1 MERPFPLKWEW
12 PSLGNQGSLLWLS
25 DLQHPLV
32 VAWLPLAPPEARTQH
47 TAHLSSTA
55 RTHTHTRPSAEKP
68 RPTQRPAC
76 IPPKGC
82 AASYDSHL
90 PLPSPSSS
98 APSIKEAAHL
108 EGLGLEVQWA
118 QDAVGGH
125 QGGLPGPPAFLGL

>member
-55 RTHTHTRPSAEKP
+55 RTHRHTDRTLSRETKAH
-68 RPTQRPAC
+68 
-76 IPPKGC
+76 PKTGM
-82 AASYDSHL
+82 HTT
-90 PLPSPSSS
+90 
-98 APSIKEAAHL
+98 
-108 EGLGLEVQWA
+108 
-118 QDAVGGH
+118 
-125 QGGLPGPPAFLGL
+125 